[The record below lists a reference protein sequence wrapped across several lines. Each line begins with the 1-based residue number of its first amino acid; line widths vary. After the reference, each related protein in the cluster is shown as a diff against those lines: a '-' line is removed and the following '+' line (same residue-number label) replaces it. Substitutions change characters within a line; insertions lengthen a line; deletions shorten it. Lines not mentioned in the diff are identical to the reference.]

1 MAEDISYTN
10 GHQRFRY
17 RAAAIIIEEG
27 AICFMSSPSEDY
39 HYSVGG
45 AVQFG
50 ETTEEAVLREVIEET
65 GQQYEIDR
73 LVCFHENF
81 FSNSNGVLRGLDCHE
96 ICLYYLMKPKGKQF
110 QSQIEDETVHWIP
123 IQKLE
128 NHRVFPTF
136 IPQILKGLD
145 MGIQHIIT
153 KNGEQKN

>member
-17 RAAAIIIEEG
+17 RAATIIIEEG

-110 QSQIEDETVHWIP
+110 QGQIEDETVHWIP
-123 IQKLE
+123 IQELE
-128 NHRVFPTF
+128 NDSIYLSKLIEWLSTNSTPNHNYR
-136 IPQILKGLD
+136 
-145 MGIQHIIT
+145 
-153 KNGEQKN
+153 

>member
-27 AICFMSSPSEDY
+27 AICFMSSPTEDY

-50 ETTEEAVLREVIEET
+50 ETAEEAILREVVEET

-73 LVCFHENF
+73 LVCLHENF

-96 ICLYYLMKPKGKQF
+96 ICLYYLMKQKGKQF
-110 QSQIEDETVHWIP
+110 QGQIEDETVHWIP
-123 IQKLE
+123 IQELE
-128 NHRVFPTF
+128 NHRVFPNF

>member
-1 MAEDISYTN
+1 MAEDISYSN

-27 AICFMSSPSEDY
+27 AICFMSSPTEDY

-50 ETTEEAVLREVIEET
+50 ETAEEAILREVVEET

-73 LVCFHENF
+73 LVCLHENF
-81 FSNSNGVLRGLDCHE
+81 FSNSSGVLRGLDCHE

-110 QSQIEDETVHWIP
+110 QGQIEDETVHWIP
-123 IQKLE
+123 IQELE

-145 MGIQHIIT
+145 MGTQHIIT
-153 KNGEQKN
+153 QNEEQ

>member
-27 AICFMSSPSEDY
+27 AICFMSSPTEDY

-50 ETTEEAVLREVIEET
+50 ETTEEAVLREVMEET

-96 ICLYYLMKPKGKQF
+96 ICLYYLMKSKGKQF
-110 QSQIEDETVHWIP
+110 QNQIGIERVHWIP
-123 IQKLE
+123 VQELE

-145 MGIQHIIT
+145 MGIQRIIT
-153 KNGEQKN
+153 KNEEQ

>member
-1 MAEDISYTN
+1 MTDITFCEKKS
-10 GHQRFRY
+10 RFRY
-17 RAAAIIIEEG
+17 KAAAVIIEEG
-27 AICFMSSPSEDY
+27 ALAFMTNPNEDY
-39 HYSVGG
+39 FYPLGG
-45 AVQFG
+45 AVQLG
-50 ETTEEAVLREVIEET
+50 ETSEESILREIKEET

-123 IQKLE
+123 IQELE

>member
-96 ICLYYLMKPKGKQF
+96 VCLYYLMKSKGKQF
-110 QSQIEDETVHWIP
+110 QGQIEDETVHWIP
-123 IQKLE
+123 IQELE

>member
-110 QSQIEDETVHWIP
+110 QGQIEDETVHWIP
-123 IQKLE
+123 IQELE

-136 IPQILKGLD
+136 IPQILKGVD

-153 KNGEQKN
+153 KNEEQ

>member
-1 MAEDISYTN
+1 MAEDISYSN

-27 AICFMSSPSEDY
+27 AICFMSSPTEDY

-50 ETTEEAVLREVIEET
+50 ETAEEAILREVVEET

-110 QSQIEDETVHWIP
+110 QGQIEDETVHWIP
-123 IQKLE
+123 IQELE

-153 KNGEQKN
+153 KNEEQ

>member
-1 MAEDISYTN
+1 MVEDISYSN

-50 ETTEEAVLREVIEET
+50 ETTEEAVLREVMEET
-65 GQQYEIDR
+65 GQQYKIDR

-96 ICLYYLMKPKGKQF
+96 ICLYYLMKQKGEQF
-110 QSQIEDETVHWIP
+110 QGQIEDETVHWIP
-123 IQKLE
+123 IQELE

>member
-27 AICFMSSPSEDY
+27 AICFMSSPTEDY

-50 ETTEEAVLREVIEET
+50 ETAEEAILREVVEET

-73 LVCFHENF
+73 LVCLHENF
-81 FSNSNGVLRGLDCHE
+81 FSNSNGILRGLDCHE
-96 ICLYYLMKPKGKQF
+96 VCLYYLMKPKGKQF
-110 QSQIEDETVHWIP
+110 QGQIEDETVHWIP
-123 IQKLE
+123 IQELE

-153 KNGEQKN
+153 KNEEE

>member
-1 MAEDISYTN
+1 MAEDISYSN

-50 ETTEEAVLREVIEET
+50 ETTEEAVLREVMEET
-65 GQQYEIDR
+65 GQQYKIDR

-110 QSQIEDETVHWIP
+110 QGQIEDETLHWIP
-123 IQKLE
+123 IQELE

-153 KNGEQKN
+153 KNEEQ

>member
-110 QSQIEDETVHWIP
+110 QGQIEDETVHWIP
-123 IQKLE
+123 IQELE
-128 NHRVFPTF
+128 KHRVFPTF

-153 KNGEQKN
+153 KNEEE

>member
-1 MAEDISYTN
+1 MAEDISYSN

-27 AICFMSSPSEDY
+27 AICFMSSATEDY

-50 ETTEEAVLREVIEET
+50 ETAEEAILREVVEET

-73 LVCFHENF
+73 LVCLHENF

-96 ICLYYLMKPKGKQF
+96 ICLYYLMKSKGKQF
-110 QSQIEDETVHWIP
+110 QNQIGIERVHWIP
-123 IQKLE
+123 VQELE

-145 MGIQHIIT
+145 MGTQHIIT

>member
-1 MAEDISYTN
+1 MAEDISYSN
-10 GHQRFRY
+10 RHQRFRY

-110 QSQIEDETVHWIP
+110 QGQIEDETVHWIP
-123 IQKLE
+123 IQELE

-136 IPQILKGLD
+136 IPQILKGVD

-153 KNGEQKN
+153 KNEEQ

>member
-27 AICFMSSPSEDY
+27 AICFMSSPTEDY

-110 QSQIEDETVHWIP
+110 QGQIEDETVHWIP
-123 IQKLE
+123 IQELE
-128 NHRVFPTF
+128 KHRVFPTF

-153 KNGEQKN
+153 KNEEE

>member
-110 QSQIEDETVHWIP
+110 QSQIKDETVHWIP
-123 IQKLE
+123 IQELE

-153 KNGEQKN
+153 KNEEQ

>member
-17 RAAAIIIEEG
+17 RAATIIIEEG

-110 QSQIEDETVHWIP
+110 QGQIEDETVHWIP
-123 IQKLE
+123 IQELE
-128 NHRVFPTF
+128 NYKVFPNF
-136 IPQILKGLD
+136 IPHILNELNSGV
-145 MGIQHIIT
+145 QHIIT
-153 KNGEQKN
+153 RNKEQ

>member
-110 QSQIEDETVHWIP
+110 QGQIEDETLHWIP
-123 IQKLE
+123 IQELE

-153 KNGEQKN
+153 KNEEQ

>member
-81 FSNSNGVLRGLDCHE
+81 FSNSNGVFRGLDCHE
-96 ICLYYLMKPKGKQF
+96 ICLHYLMKPKGKQF

-123 IQKLE
+123 IQELE

-153 KNGEQKN
+153 KNEEQ

>member
-1 MAEDISYTN
+1 MVEDISYSN

-27 AICFMSSPSEDY
+27 AICFMSSPTEDY

-50 ETTEEAVLREVIEET
+50 ETTEEAVLREVMEET
-65 GQQYEIDR
+65 GQQYKIDR

-96 ICLYYLMKPKGKQF
+96 ICLYYLMKQKGEQF
-110 QSQIEDETVHWIP
+110 QGQIEDETVHWIP
-123 IQKLE
+123 IQELE

-153 KNGEQKN
+153 KNEEE

>member
-27 AICFMSSPSEDY
+27 AICFMSSPTEDY

-50 ETTEEAVLREVIEET
+50 ETTEEAVLREVMEET

-81 FSNSNGVLRGLDCHE
+81 FSNSSGVLRGLDCHE
-96 ICLYYLMKPKGKQF
+96 ICLYYLMKQKGKQF
-110 QSQIEDETVHWIP
+110 QGQIEDETFHWIP
-123 IQKLE
+123 IQELE
-128 NHRVFPTF
+128 NHRVFPNF

>member
-81 FSNSNGVLRGLDCHE
+81 FSNSNGVFRGLDCHE
-96 ICLYYLMKPKGKQF
+96 ICLYYLMNPKAKQF
-110 QSQIEDETVHWIP
+110 KSQIEDETVHCIP
-123 IQKLE
+123 IQELE

>member
-17 RAAAIIIEEG
+17 RAAAVIIEEG

-110 QSQIEDETVHWIP
+110 QGQIEDETVHWIP
-123 IQKLE
+123 IQELE

-153 KNGEQKN
+153 KNEEQ

>member
-1 MAEDISYTN
+1 MTDITFCEKKS
-10 GHQRFRY
+10 RFRY
-17 RAAAIIIEEG
+17 KAAAVIIEEG
-27 AICFMSSPSEDY
+27 ALAFMTNPNEDY
-39 HYSVGG
+39 FYPLGG

-123 IQKLE
+123 IQELE

>member
-1 MAEDISYTN
+1 MAEDISYSN

-27 AICFMSSPSEDY
+27 AICFMSSPTEDY

-50 ETTEEAVLREVIEET
+50 ETAEEAILREVVEET

-96 ICLYYLMKPKGKQF
+96 ICLYYLMKQKGKQF
-110 QSQIEDETVHWIP
+110 QGQIEDETIHWIP
-123 IQKLE
+123 IQELE

-136 IPQILKGLD
+136 IPQILNELD
-145 MGIQHIIT
+145 MEIQHIIT

>member
-1 MAEDISYTN
+1 MAEDISYSN

-27 AICFMSSPSEDY
+27 AICFMSSPTEDY

-50 ETTEEAVLREVIEET
+50 ETTEEAVLREVMEET

-81 FSNSNGVLRGLDCHE
+81 FSNLNGVLRGLDCHE
-96 ICLYYLMKPKGKQF
+96 ICLYYLMKQKGKQS
-110 QSQIEDETVHWIP
+110 QGQIEDETVHWIP
-123 IQKLE
+123 IQELE

-136 IPQILKGLD
+136 IPQILNELD
-145 MGIQHIIT
+145 MKIQHIIT

>member
-96 ICLYYLMKPKGKQF
+96 VCLYYLMKSKGKQF
-110 QSQIEDETVHWIP
+110 QGQIEDETVHWIP
-123 IQKLE
+123 IQELE

-145 MGIQHIIT
+145 MGTQHIIT
-153 KNGEQKN
+153 KNEEQ

>member
-81 FSNSNGVLRGLDCHE
+81 FSNSNGVLRELDCHE

-110 QSQIEDETVHWIP
+110 QGQIEDETVHWIP
-123 IQKLE
+123 IQELE

-153 KNGEQKN
+153 KNEEQ

>member
-1 MAEDISYTN
+1 MVEDISYSN

-50 ETTEEAVLREVIEET
+50 ETTEEAVLREVMEET
-65 GQQYEIDR
+65 GQQYKIDR

-96 ICLYYLMKPKGKQF
+96 ICLYYLMKQKGEQF
-110 QSQIEDETVHWIP
+110 QGQIEDETVHWIP
-123 IQKLE
+123 IQELE

-153 KNGEQKN
+153 KNEEE

>member
-17 RAAAIIIEEG
+17 RAATIIIEEG

-73 LVCFHENF
+73 LVCLHENF

-110 QSQIEDETVHWIP
+110 QGQIEDETVHWIP
-123 IQKLE
+123 IQELE

-153 KNGEQKN
+153 KNEEQ

>member
-110 QSQIEDETVHWIP
+110 QGQIEDETVHWIP
-123 IQKLE
+123 IQELE

>member
-1 MAEDISYTN
+1 MAEDISYSN

-17 RAAAIIIEEG
+17 RSAAIIIEEG
-27 AICFMSSPSEDY
+27 AICFMSSPTEDY

-50 ETTEEAVLREVIEET
+50 ETTEEAVLREVMEET

-73 LVCFHENF
+73 LVCLHENF
-81 FSNSNGVLRGLDCHE
+81 FSNSSGVLRGLDYHE

-110 QSQIEDETVHWIP
+110 QNQIGIERVHWIP
-123 IQKLE
+123 VQELE
-128 NHRVFPTF
+128 AHQVFPNF
-136 IPQILKGLD
+136 IPQILNELD
-145 MGIQHIIT
+145 MKTQHIIT

>member
-27 AICFMSSPSEDY
+27 AICFMSSPTEDY

-50 ETTEEAVLREVIEET
+50 ETAEEAILREVVEET

-73 LVCFHENF
+73 LVCLHENF
-81 FSNSNGVLRGLDCHE
+81 FSNSNGILRGLDCHE

-110 QSQIEDETVHWIP
+110 QGQIEDETVHWIP
-123 IQKLE
+123 IQELE

-153 KNGEQKN
+153 KNGEQ

>member
-1 MAEDISYTN
+1 MAEDISYSN

-110 QSQIEDETVHWIP
+110 QGQIEDETVHWIP
-123 IQKLE
+123 IQELE

-153 KNGEQKN
+153 KNEEE

>member
-45 AVQFG
+45 AAQFG

-110 QSQIEDETVHWIP
+110 QGQIEDETVHWIP
-123 IQKLE
+123 IQELE

-153 KNGEQKN
+153 KNEEQ